1 MREVRISKHRKPAA
15 DAKSAREGL
24 EHIYEGG
31 TTEVS
36 AESPTRKGHA
46 QGCILNFRRV
56 VGLVLPGFAE
66 IYVASG
72 SVWILVM
79 VISPKRF
86 RSSRSNSVAMSCD
99 FTKVMVLSSLMC
111 MSMA

>member
-1 MREVRISKHRKPAA
+1 MDSCCVSKIADFMMRFMQLDAKHGVSRGIVYLREIPAA

-46 QGCILNFRRV
+46 QIVLNWRCGMKKAQRLFVGCLCA
-56 VGLVLPGFAE
+56 L
-66 IYVASG
+66 
-72 SVWILVM
+72 
-79 VISPKRF
+79 
-86 RSSRSNSVAMSCD
+86 
-99 FTKVMVLSSLMC
+99 
-111 MSMA
+111 